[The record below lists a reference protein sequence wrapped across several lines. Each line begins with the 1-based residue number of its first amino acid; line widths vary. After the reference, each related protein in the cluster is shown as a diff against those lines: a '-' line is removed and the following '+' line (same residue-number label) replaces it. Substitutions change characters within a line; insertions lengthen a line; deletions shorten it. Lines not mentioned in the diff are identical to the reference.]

1 MFLYIF
7 FLHKQSKNKKY
18 IICGKSKMPPIL
30 CDVDCAKIEVYFKKH
45 ETKDRERKN
54 KTRI

>member
-1 MFLYIF
+1 
-7 FLHKQSKNKKY
+7 
-18 IICGKSKMPPIL
+18 MPPIL

-54 KTRI
+54 KIRI